1 MEDQEQRINLEIRA
15 DYHRRGFFS
24 NSTSNV
30 LNSPSNTTS
39 SSSSSSSSSFSSSN
53 ELIRKDYD
61 SKKSS
66 RKVQELIKINENIG
80 EEKKKRKKNE
90 DDNKHPTYRGVR
102 KRSWGKWVS
111 EIREPRKKSR
121 IWLGTYPTAQM
132 AARAHDVAALAIK
145 GDSAYLNFPHFAHLL
160 PCPTS
165 TSPKDIQT
173 AAAKAATITFPEE
186 NEEIRAETS
195 RVELPSCHSSTN
207 LFLENIKELPNSLSR
222 EDDDTFFDLPDL
234 SIDVVDQND
243 RYWCTMSTWQQPVGA
258 DITGFRLEEPFLWEC
273 PG

>member
-1 MEDQEQRINLEIRA
+1 MEDQEQRINLETRA
-15 DYHRRGFFS
+15 NYHRHDFFS
-24 NSTSNV
+24 NSACNV
-30 LNSPSNTTS
+30 LNSPLTTT
-39 SSSSSSSSSFSSSN
+39 SSSSSSSSFSSSN
-53 ELIRKDYD
+53 ELTRKDYD

-66 RKVQELIKINENIG
+66 RKDQELIQIYENG
-80 EEKKKRKKNE
+80 EEKKKNE

-145 GDSAYLNFPHFAHLL
+145 GNSAYLNYPHLAHQL
-160 PCPTS
+160 PRPAS
-165 TSPKDIQT
+165 ASPKDIQT
-173 AAAKAATITFPEE
+173 AAAKAAAITFPDK
-186 NEEIRAETS
+186 NEEIRAKPS
-195 RVELPSCHSSTN
+195 RVELRSCHSSTN
-207 LFLENIKELPNSLSR
+207 LFLENTQEELPNSLSR

-243 RYWCTMSTWQQPVGA
+243 RYWCTMSTWQQLVGA
-258 DITGFRLEEPFLWEC
+258 DTTGFRLEEPFLWEC